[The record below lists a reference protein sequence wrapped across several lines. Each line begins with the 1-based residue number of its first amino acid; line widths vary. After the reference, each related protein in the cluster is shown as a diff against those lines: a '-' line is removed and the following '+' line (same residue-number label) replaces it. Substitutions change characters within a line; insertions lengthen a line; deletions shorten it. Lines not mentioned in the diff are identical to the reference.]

1 MEITNMNGKEIL
13 ELGRMAKARSDER
26 LIKNHPEIVKVVRA
40 ESAAKIADLEKSNAE
55 QAARIKAFEADI
67 EQMNAKVAELTKAN
81 AALEAERDNWRK
93 QALEE
98 NAAADVAADKGKGAK
113 RTRKGK

>member
-1 MEITNMNGKEIL
+1 MNSKEIL

-26 LIKNHPEIVKVVRA
+26 MMENHPEIVKAVQDKC
-40 ESAAKIADLEKSNAE
+40 AAKIADLEKSNAE